1 MAVPM
6 HFCSV
11 FVESMLH
18 EYDKLKIIS
27 YQAVLEYHQMSIF
40 LIFFGLENLLLSQK
54 TDEKT
59 ATTNPNDK

>member
-1 MAVPM
+1 
-6 HFCSV
+6 
-11 FVESMLH
+11 MLH

-54 TDEKT
+54 TDEK
-59 ATTNPNDK
+59 NCYY